1 MEWLAPAHPRRS
13 AATTMSDKCEQI
25 LASLRLSEALKRELR
40 HSWLSDGRRESVAE
54 HTWNMA
60 LLAMLC
66 HPHLEHPVNLE
77 KTLKMVLVHDLVE
90 AEAGD
95 IPFFEESERQNSKQ
109 ASEVAA
115 MKKISAVL
123 PSPAN
128 SEISSLWH
136 EFEAFESLEAKFVKA
151 LDNLEVQIQHNWADL
166 STWEPIEFDL
176 VYTKMD
182 KHCAHDAFL
191 KTLCGAVKNAAET
204 KLRKGGIN
212 VDEVKAR
219 TAGTAAEQI
228 FPADASTRR

>member
-1 MEWLAPAHPRRS
+1 
-13 AATTMSDKCEQI
+13 MSGTCTKI
-25 LASLRLSEALKRELR
+25 LASLRISEALKRELR

-66 HPHLEHPVNLE
+66 HPHLEHAVNLE
-77 KTLKMVLVHDLVE
+77 KALKMVLIHDLIE

-95 IPFFEESERQNSKQ
+95 IPFFEKSDRQDTKQ
-109 ASEVAA
+109 AREIAA
-115 MKKISAVL
+115 MKTISAIL
-123 PSPAN
+123 PIPA
-128 SEISSLWH
+128 SEEISLLWH
-136 EFEAFESLEAKFVKA
+136 EFEAISSPEARFVKA

-191 KTLCGAVKNAAET
+191 RELCAAVKDAAEE
-204 KLRKGGIN
+204 KLREGGID
-212 VDEVKAR
+212 VIGIKAR
-219 TAGTAAEQI
+219 LSLG
-228 FPADASTRR
+228 